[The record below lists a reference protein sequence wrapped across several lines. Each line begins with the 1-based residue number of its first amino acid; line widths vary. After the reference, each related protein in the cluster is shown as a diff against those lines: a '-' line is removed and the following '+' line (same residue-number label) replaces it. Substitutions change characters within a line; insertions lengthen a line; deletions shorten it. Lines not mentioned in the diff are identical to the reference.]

1 MDSHFLMS
9 NLTDSKVAWY
19 ARRIFNPNASISC
32 RPVESDLYIQQNI
45 YLGNHSPEPSPS
57 GTTRQS
63 S

>member
-1 MDSHFLMS
+1 MEAP
-9 NLTDSKVAWY
+9 KVAWY